1 LGYGGAVDLTALV
14 SGRAP
19 PPVLRVLFSVFRVKV
34 YMISA
39 QVVVATPHANKV
51 SRLQPHLGGNVER
64 FVGVVSSSRIL
75 SGCWDLRIIKE
86 LHRQFFLLL
95 RLRDGC
101 GLLDPFVDFS
111 STTNN
116 VRPTQGGVA
125 VAACRR
131 HDLEV
136 EFEGLLKNLVV
147 ISIFLGVLCTVHCF
161 V

>member
-1 LGYGGAVDLTALV
+1 LGYGGAVDLTAL
-14 SGRAP
+14 
-19 PPVLRVLFSVFRVKV
+19 LFSVFRVKV
-34 YMISA
+34 CRGSA

-64 FVGVVSSSRIL
+64 LVGVVSSSRI
-75 SGCWDLRIIKE
+75 SSDCSDLRIVKE

-101 GLLDPFVDFS
+101 GLLDPFGDFP

-116 VRPTQGGVA
+116 IRPTQGGVA
-125 VAACRR
+125 AAACRR
-131 HDLEV
+131 YSLKV
-136 EFEGLLKNLVV
+136 EFEGLLKNLII
-147 ISIFLGVLCTVHCF
+147 ISIFLRVLCTVRCF